1 MKTKRKALKKSFTIG
16 LDLGGTK
23 LAAALLDSDGKPI
36 EFTKVPVD
44 MKREGSPLKTQRRV
58 IEMMADLVLD
68 FKHRYPTETSSS
80 VFKGIGLASAGPLN
94 AEEGKLI
101 NPANYPG
108 WKTVFIR
115 DLTQKE
121 IAKRGF
127 KAHVFFQ
134 HDASAAAL
142 AEGWVGGAKK
152 LSSYAVITVGTGIGT
167 GVIFRGRPCQSFG
180 MGSEYGHSIIDFQRL
195 QKHPDR
201 VRDCTVEG
209 IASGTGLLQRAQ
221 ALGFKGDSVE
231 QLVTEGEE
239 KYLALY
245 EDMAFALA
253 CLCHNLS
260 IGYNLE
266 KIFLS
271 GGLIKIKHLFFPQL
285 KSHYRNFVRQI
296 NPAFECPVEIAKTKN
311 HAGVIGAG
319 FLPYLA

>member
-1 MKTKRKALKKSFTIG
+1 MKSAPKAKKKTFTIG

-23 LAAALLDSDGKPI
+23 LAGALLDSSGQAIDFI
-36 EFTKVPVD
+36 KVPVD
-44 MKREGSPLKTQRRV
+44 MKREGSPKKTQRRV
-58 IEMMADLVLD
+58 IETMADIVLD
-68 FKHRYPTETSSS
+68 FKHRYPKETAQA
-80 VFKGIGLASAGPLN
+80 VFKGVGLASAGPLN

-115 DLTQKE
+115 DLTQNE
-121 IAKRGF
+121 IVNRGF
-127 KAHVFFQ
+127 KTQVFFQ

-142 AEGWVGGAKK
+142 AEGWAGGAQG
-152 LSSYAVITVGTGIGT
+152 LSSYAVVTVGTGIGT
-167 GVIFRGRPCQSFG
+167 GVIFRGHPCQSFG
-180 MGSEYGHSIIDFQRL
+180 MGSEYGHSIVDIQKL
-195 QKHPDR
+195 QQYPER

-221 ALGFKGDSVE
+221 ALGFRGDSVE
-231 QLVTEGEE
+231 QLVSEADK
-239 KYLALY
+239 KYLGLY
-245 EDMAFALA
+245 DDMAFALA

-271 GGLIKIKHLFFPQL
+271 GGLIKIKRLFFPQM
-285 KSHYRNFVRQI
+285 KAHYRKFVRQI
-296 NPAFECPVEIAKTKN
+296 NPAFECPIEIAQTKN

-319 FLPYLA
+319 YLPYLK